1 MANTIAWV
9 TGASSGIGA
18 ALVAACPYDDA
29 HIFDIS
35 RSGGTNRAEHVPADL
50 ADPSSW
56 AAVEAH
62 LIAQLGAFDDK
73 RAVFIHNAG
82 VIEPIG
88 YAGRVDSEAYRRSV
102 LLNSAAGQALGHAF
116 LRALLE
122 SGFTGESHLVML
134 TSGAATSPYAGWSA
148 YCAGKAA
155 LEMWVRSVGLE
166 QQTDPPGTRVIAVA
180 PGVVATR
187 MQEQIRATDPRDFPR
202 VDKFHTLH
210 ETGQLREP
218 EEAAKGLWA
227 VLDRDLE
234 SGAVTD
240 LRG

>member
-1 MANTIAWV
+1 MVNTIAWI
-9 TGASSGIGA
+9 TGGSSGIGA
-18 ALVAACPYDDA
+18 ALVVTCPYDDA
-29 HIFDIS
+29 RLFDIS
-35 RSGGTNRAEHVPADL
+35 RSGGTAGAEHVPADL

-62 LIAQLGAFDDK
+62 LAAQLGDFDGK
-73 RAVFIHNAG
+73 RAVFVHSAG

-102 LLNSAAGQALGHAF
+102 LVNSAAGQALGHAF
-116 LRALLE
+116 IRALLDA
-122 SGFTGESHLVML
+122 GFAGESHLMML
-134 TSGAATSPYAGWSA
+134 TSGAATSPYPGWSA

-155 LEMWVRSVGLE
+155 LEMWVRAVGLE

-180 PGVVATR
+180 PGAVATR

-210 ETGQLREP
+210 ETGKLRDP
-218 EEAAKGLWA
+218 ADAARDLWA
-227 VLDRDLE
+227 ALDSDLE
-234 SGAVTD
+234 SGAITD
-240 LRG
+240 LRD